1 MGALTWIVIA
11 VIILAIIGLGW
22 QTFFSGIW
30 QGAQKI
36 GENPVV
42 QNLTNEAK
50 AGASEIISNATK

>member
-22 QTFFSGIW
+22 QTFFSGLW
-30 QGAQKI
+30 QGAQNV
-36 GENPVV
+36 GQNPVV

-50 AGASEIISNATK
+50 DGAKEIIANATK